1 MSRVAIQV
9 ENISKMYRLG
19 SIGSKTISEDLN
31 RTFARILGK
40 KDPYAQIGQLND
52 RLSAAH
58 SDFVW
63 SLKDIN
69 FEVNQ
74 GDALGIIG
82 KNGAGKSTLLKIL
95 SRVTGPTTGSIK
107 IKGRVASLLE
117 VGTGFHPDLSGRD
130 NIFMNGAILGMNR
143 AEIRARFDE
152 IVEFSGV
159 GNYIDTPV
167 KRYSSGMYVRLAFAV
182 AAHLEPDILI
192 VDEVLAV
199 GDAEFQKK
207 CLGKM
212 QDVNKKDGRTILF
225 VSHNMAAINNFC
237 RTSILMEKGTI
248 VDSGL
253 TRDVVNTYFSSVKT
267 NGGEA
272 LEKDIL
278 VSSQNDSLKF
288 KRVALVGN
296 AGVSNTFGLD
306 EDIVCEIEYEV
317 IKSNTKVVPSI
328 QLLDKYGECI
338 LATFNAPS
346 STIGIDRYFGEV
358 QSQGVYKTQ
367 CVLPKHLLNDTQY
380 FISAYLSSDIN
391 FSDMTAAPEVLS
403 FQMIDTGEMKQ
414 EYTGNWN
421 GQIRPKIQWSTI
433 QLS

>member
-1 MSRVAIQV
+1 MSGIAIQV
-9 ENISKMYRLG
+9 ENISKVYRLG
-19 SIGSKTISEDLN
+19 SIGSTTISEDLN
-31 RTFARILGK
+31 RSFAKLLGK
-40 KDPYAQIGQLND
+40 NDPYEKIGVAND
-52 RLSAAH
+52 RLSAH
-58 SDFVW
+58 KSDYVW

-69 FEVNQ
+69 FQVNK
-74 GDALGIIG
+74 GDALGIMG

-95 SRVTGPTTGSIK
+95 SRVTGPTSGSIK

-130 NIFMNGAILGMNR
+130 NIYMNGAILGMNR
-143 AEIRARFDE
+143 TEIRSRFDE
-152 IVEFSGV
+152 IVDFSGV

-225 VSHNMAAINNFC
+225 VSHNMAAISNFC
-237 RTSILMEKGTI
+237 KTSILMEKGMI
-248 VDSGL
+248 ADSGL
-253 TRDVVNTYFSSVKT
+253 TKDVINTYFSSVKT
-267 NGGEA
+267 TGGEV
-272 LEKDIL
+272 LEKDIR
-278 VSSQNDSLKF
+278 VSAQNDSLKF
-288 KRVALVGN
+288 RRITLIGSE
-296 AGVSNTFGLD
+296 GISNTFGLH

-317 IKSNTKVVPSI
+317 MKDNVKVVPSI
-328 QLLDKYGECI
+328 RLLDKYGEGI
-338 LATFNAPS
+338 LSTFNAPS
-346 STIGIDRYFGEV
+346 AIIGVDSYFGRV
-358 QSQGVYKTQ
+358 QPKGIYRAQ
-367 CVLPKHLLNDTQY
+367 CVLPKNFLNDTQY

-391 FSDMTAAPEVLS
+391 FSDMTIADEVIS
-403 FQMIDTGEMKQ
+403 FQMIDTGEMRQ
-414 EYTGNWN
+414 EYTGDWN
-421 GQIRPKIQWSTI
+421 GQIRPKLQWSTI